1 MSGASP
7 PIMEEALESTTPFMT
22 IDPMVSNR
30 LESVYYAL
38 INGDWKS
45 LILNDEELK
54 KRLESQGVENPEDRS
69 SIKWDDANIFFLS
82 CVALSPIG
90 QPLPLEAGISKERFG
105 RFPFGNGSAL
115 SYLREWIRDSKRNP
129 DSLEILADLL
139 EKLDSRM
146 SGTSMERGIG
156 RLDMRGWLT
165 LNETIELRKA
175 LTSKCWMP
183 AASEPLDGGC
193 QDAAK
198 HLLALIRAAE
208 KRRCGIL
215 LRVHN

>member
-1 MSGASP
+1 
-7 PIMEEALESTTPFMT
+7 MEEALESTTPFMT

-30 LESVYYAL
+30 LESVYSAL
-38 INGDWKS
+38 QDGDWKS

-54 KRLESQGVENPEDRS
+54 ERLQSQEVENPEDRS

-115 SYLREWIRDSKRNP
+115 SYLRDWIRDSKRNP

>member
-1 MSGASP
+1 
-7 PIMEEALESTTPFMT
+7 MEEALESTTPFLT
-22 IDPMVSNR
+22 IDPMVSER
-30 LESVYYAL
+30 LESVHSAL
-38 INGDWKS
+38 LNGGWES
-45 LILNDEELK
+45 LILNDLELK
-54 KRLESQGVENPEDRS
+54 KRLESQGVERPEDRS

-82 CVALSPIG
+82 CIALSPIG
-90 QPLPLEAGISKERFG
+90 QPLRLEAGISKERFG
-105 RFPFGNGSAL
+105 RFPFGNGSPL
-115 SYLREWIRDSKRNP
+115 TYLRDWIRDSKRDP
-129 DSLEILADLL
+129 ESLESLSELL
-139 EKLDSRM
+139 EKLDSRL

-165 LNETIELRKA
+165 LDETINLRKA

-183 AASEPLDGGC
+183 AANEPLDGGC

-198 HLLALIRAAE
+198 HLLAMLRAAE

>member
-1 MSGASP
+1 
-7 PIMEEALESTTPFMT
+7 MEEALESTTPFMT

-30 LESVYYAL
+30 LESVYSAL
-38 INGDWKS
+38 QDGDWKS

-54 KRLESQGVENPEDRS
+54 ERLQSQGVENPEERS

-115 SYLREWIRDSKRNP
+115 SYLRDWIRDSKRNP

>member
-1 MSGASP
+1 
-7 PIMEEALESTTPFMT
+7 MEEALESTTPFLT
-22 IDPMVSNR
+22 IDPMVSER
-30 LESVYYAL
+30 LESVHSAL
-38 INGDWKS
+38 LNGGWES
-45 LILNDEELK
+45 LILNDVELK
-54 KRLESQGVENPEDRS
+54 TRLESQGVERPEDRS

-82 CVALSPIG
+82 CIALSPIG

-105 RFPFGNGSAL
+105 RFPFGNGSPL
-115 SYLREWIRDSKRNP
+115 TYLRDWIRDSKRDP
-129 DSLEILADLL
+129 ESLESLSELL
-139 EKLDSRM
+139 EKLDSRL
-146 SGTSMERGIG
+146 SGTSMERGVG

-165 LNETIELRKA
+165 LDETINLRKA

-183 AASEPLDGGC
+183 AANEPLDGGC

-198 HLLALIRAAE
+198 HLLAMLRAAE

>member
-1 MSGASP
+1 
-7 PIMEEALESTTPFMT
+7 MEEALESTTPFLT
-22 IDPMVSNR
+22 IDPMVSER
-30 LESVYYAL
+30 LESVHSAL
-38 INGDWKS
+38 LNGGWES
-45 LILNDEELK
+45 LILNDVELK
-54 KRLESQGVENPEDRS
+54 KRLESQGVERPEDRS

-82 CVALSPIG
+82 CIALSPIG

-105 RFPFGNGSAL
+105 RFPFGNGSPL
-115 SYLREWIRDSKRNP
+115 TYLRDWIRDSKRDP
-129 DSLEILADLL
+129 ESLESLSELL
-139 EKLDSRM
+139 EKLDSRL
-146 SGTSMERGIG
+146 SGTSMERGVG

-165 LNETIELRKA
+165 LDETINLRKA

-183 AASEPLDGGC
+183 AANEPLDGGC

-198 HLLALIRAAE
+198 HLLAMLRAAE

>member
-1 MSGASP
+1 
-7 PIMEEALESTTPFMT
+7 MEEALESTTPFMT

>member
-1 MSGASP
+1 
-7 PIMEEALESTTPFMT
+7 MEEALESTTPFLT
-22 IDPMVSNR
+22 IDPMVSER
-30 LESVYYAL
+30 LESVHSAL
-38 INGDWKS
+38 LDGDWES
-45 LILNDEELK
+45 LILNDAELK
-54 KRLESQGVENPEDRS
+54 TRLESQGVEKPEDRS

-82 CVALSPIG
+82 CIALSPIG

-105 RFPFGNGSAL
+105 RFPFGNGSPL
-115 SYLREWIRDSKRNP
+115 TYLQDWIRDSKRDP
-129 DSLEILADLL
+129 DSLETLSELL
-139 EKLDSRM
+139 EKLDSRL
-146 SGTSMERGIG
+146 SGTSMERGVG

-165 LNETIELRKA
+165 LNETIDLRKA

-183 AASEPLDGGC
+183 AANEPLDGGC

-198 HLLALIRAAE
+198 HLLAMLRAAE

>member
-1 MSGASP
+1 
-7 PIMEEALESTTPFMT
+7 MEEALESTTPFMT

-30 LESVYYAL
+30 LESVYSAL
-38 INGDWKS
+38 QDGDWKS

-54 KRLESQGVENPEDRS
+54 ERLQSQGVENPEDRS

-115 SYLREWIRDSKRNP
+115 SYLRDWIRDSKRNP
-129 DSLEILADLL
+129 GSLEILADLL

-208 KRRCGIL
+208 KRQCGIL

>member
-1 MSGASP
+1 
-7 PIMEEALESTTPFMT
+7 MEEALESTTPFLT
-22 IDPMVSNR
+22 IDPMVSDR
-30 LESVYYAL
+30 LETVFSAL
-38 INGDWKS
+38 TDGDWNS
-45 LILNDEELK
+45 MIANDEELQA
-54 KRLESQGVENPEDRS
+54 RLISQGVENPEDRN

-105 RFPFGNGSAL
+105 RFPHGNGSPL
-115 SYLREWIRDSKRNP
+115 TYLRDWIRDSKRNP
-129 DSLEILADLL
+129 ESLEILSDLL
-139 EKLDSRM
+139 EKLDTRL
-146 SGTSMERGIG
+146 SGTSIERGIG

-165 LNETIELRKA
+165 LSETGELRKA
-175 LTSKCWMP
+175 ITSKCWMP
-183 AASEPLDGGC
+183 AANEPLDGGC

>member
-1 MSGASP
+1 
-7 PIMEEALESTTPFMT
+7 MEEALESTTPFMT
-22 IDPMVSNR
+22 IDPMVSDR
-30 LESVYYAL
+30 LESVYTAL
-38 INGDWKS
+38 LGGGDWKS
-45 LILNDEELK
+45 LIASDEELK
-54 KRLESQGVENPEDRS
+54 ERLQSQGVENPEDRD

-115 SYLREWIRDSKRNP
+115 SYLRDWIRDSKRNP
-129 DSLEILADLL
+129 ESLETLSELL

-146 SGTSMERGIG
+146 SGTSMEKGIG

-165 LNETIELRKA
+165 LDETTELRKA

-183 AASEPLDGGC
+183 AANEPLDGGC

>member
-1 MSGASP
+1 M
-7 PIMEEALESTTPFMT
+7 ESTTPFMT

>member
-1 MSGASP
+1 
-7 PIMEEALESTTPFMT
+7 MEEALESTTPFMT

-30 LESVYYAL
+30 LESVYSAL
-38 INGDWKS
+38 MDGDWKS
-45 LILNDEELK
+45 LILNDKELK
-54 KRLESQGVENPEDRS
+54 ERLQSQGVENPEDRS

-115 SYLREWIRDSKRNP
+115 SYLRDWIRDSKRNP

-146 SGTSMERGIG
+146 IGTSMERGIG

>member
-1 MSGASP
+1 
-7 PIMEEALESTTPFMT
+7 MEEVLESTTPFMT

-30 LESVYYAL
+30 LESVYSAL
-38 INGDWKS
+38 MDGDWKN
-45 LILNDEELK
+45 LILNDKELK
-54 KRLESQGVENPEDRS
+54 ERLQSQGVENPEDRS

-115 SYLREWIRDSKRNP
+115 SYLRDWIRDSKRNP

>member
-1 MSGASP
+1 
-7 PIMEEALESTTPFMT
+7 MEEALESTTPFMT
-22 IDPMVSNR
+22 IDPMVSDR
-30 LESVYYAL
+30 LESVYSAL
-38 INGDWKS
+38 LDGGDWKS
-45 LILNDEELK
+45 LIASDGELK
-54 KRLESQGVENPEDRS
+54 DRLQSQGVENPEDRS

-115 SYLREWIRDSKRNP
+115 TYLRDWIRDSKRNP
-129 DSLEILADLL
+129 ESLETLSELL

-146 SGTSMERGIG
+146 SGTSMEKGIG

-165 LNETIELRKA
+165 LDETIELRKA

-183 AASEPLDGGC
+183 AANEPLDGGC

>member
-1 MSGASP
+1 
-7 PIMEEALESTTPFMT
+7 MEEALESTTPFMT

-30 LESVYYAL
+30 LESVYSAL
-38 INGDWKS
+38 QDGDWKS

-54 KRLESQGVENPEDRS
+54 ERLQSQGVENPEDRS

-115 SYLREWIRDSKRNP
+115 SYLRDWIRDSKRNP

-146 SGTSMERGIG
+146 SGTSMARGIG

>member
-1 MSGASP
+1 
-7 PIMEEALESTTPFMT
+7 MEEVLESTTPFMT

-30 LESVYYAL
+30 LESVYSAL
-38 INGDWKS
+38 MDGDWKS
-45 LILNDEELK
+45 LILNDKELK
-54 KRLESQGVENPEDRS
+54 ERLQSQGVENPEDRS

-115 SYLREWIRDSKRNP
+115 SYLRDWIRDSKRNP

>member
-1 MSGASP
+1 
-7 PIMEEALESTTPFMT
+7 MEEALESTTPFMT

-30 LESVYYAL
+30 LESVYSAL

-54 KRLESQGVENPEDRS
+54 KRLESQGVESPEDRS

>member
-1 MSGASP
+1 
-7 PIMEEALESTTPFMT
+7 MEEALESTTPFLT

-30 LESVYYAL
+30 LESVYSAL
-38 INGDWKS
+38 LDGDWKS
-45 LILNDEELK
+45 LILSDGELK
-54 KRLESQGVENPEDRS
+54 ERLQSQGVENPEDRS

-82 CVALSPIG
+82 CVDLSPIG
-90 QPLPLEAGISKERFG
+90 QPLPLEAGMSKERFG
-105 RFPFGNGSAL
+105 RFPFGNGSPL
-115 SYLREWIRDSKRNP
+115 TYLREWIRDSKRNP
-129 DSLEILADLL
+129 ESLEILSELL

-156 RLDMRGWLT
+156 RLDLRGWLT

-198 HLLALIRAAE
+198 HLLALLRAAE

>member
-1 MSGASP
+1 
-7 PIMEEALESTTPFMT
+7 MEEALESTTPFMT

-30 LESVYYAL
+30 LESVYSAL
-38 INGDWKS
+38 KDGDWKS

-54 KRLESQGVENPEDRS
+54 ERLQSQGVENPEDRS

-115 SYLREWIRDSKRNP
+115 SYLRDWIRDSKRNP
-129 DSLEILADLL
+129 DSLEILSDLL

-165 LNETIELRKA
+165 LKETIDLRKA

>member
-1 MSGASP
+1 
-7 PIMEEALESTTPFMT
+7 MEEALESTTPFMT

-30 LESVYYAL
+30 LESVYSAL
-38 INGDWKS
+38 QDGDWKS
-45 LILNDEELK
+45 LILKDEELK
-54 KRLESQGVENPEDRS
+54 ERLQSQGVENPEDRS

-115 SYLREWIRDSKRNP
+115 SYLRDWIRDSKRNP

-156 RLDMRGWLT
+156 QLDMRGWLT

>member
-1 MSGASP
+1 
-7 PIMEEALESTTPFMT
+7 MEESLESTTPFMT

-30 LESVYYAL
+30 LESVYSAL
-38 INGDWKS
+38 QDGDWKS

-54 KRLESQGVENPEDRS
+54 ERLQSQGVENPEDRS

-115 SYLREWIRDSKRNP
+115 SYLRDWIRDSKRNP

>member
-1 MSGASP
+1 
-7 PIMEEALESTTPFMT
+7 MEEALESTTPFMT

-30 LESVYYAL
+30 LESVYSAL
-38 INGDWKS
+38 QDGDWKS

-54 KRLESQGVENPEDRS
+54 ERLQSQGVENPEDRS

-115 SYLREWIRDSKRNP
+115 SYLRDWVRDSKRNP
-129 DSLEILADLL
+129 DSLEILVDLL